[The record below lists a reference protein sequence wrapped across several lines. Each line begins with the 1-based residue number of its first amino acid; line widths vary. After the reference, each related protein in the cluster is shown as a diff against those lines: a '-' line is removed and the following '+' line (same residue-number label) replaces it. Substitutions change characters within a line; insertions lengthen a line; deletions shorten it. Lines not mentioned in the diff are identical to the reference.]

1 MGYASGFDSPAA
13 PLDSLFE
20 RSTGKRFL
28 LGRICGSPKA
38 GGLLALFFFHPGAES
53 FEAFLGGP
61 FDEGHVLGEML
72 LRVDFAFLSPF
83 QLGQSEL

>member
-1 MGYASGFDSPAA
+1 MG
-13 PLDSLFE
+13 LFVE
-20 RSTGKRFL
+20 SHM
-28 LGRICGSPKA
+28 RIAEEGSW
-38 GGLLALFFFHPGAES
+38 GLFFFHPSAEP
-53 FEAFLGGP
+53 FEAFLGGL